1 MEIAKQK
8 NKGGRPVGSR
18 QKLAESF
25 ILSLQE
31 AWKEKKTEIIQ
42 EVISTQ
48 PAKFME
54 MISKLIPRQVQAEV
68 VIHDEDTHSY
78 VQLSEVDALLAG
90 LPAGGEERVLTDVD
104 EDGLVLPDPVR
115 IRKRGHTT

>member
-90 LPAGGEERVLTDVD
+90 LPAGGEERVLADVD